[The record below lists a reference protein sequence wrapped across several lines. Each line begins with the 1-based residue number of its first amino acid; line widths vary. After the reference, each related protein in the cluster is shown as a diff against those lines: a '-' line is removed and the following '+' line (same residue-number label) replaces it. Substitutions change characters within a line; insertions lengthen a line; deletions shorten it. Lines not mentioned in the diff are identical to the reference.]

1 MARTKVGE
9 HVRASEDGSE
19 ALSQGS
25 DHRAVAGGVKEHA
38 VGALDVVASAKGG
51 KGGVGGSGAAGG
63 ADEGGVLLRSR
74 RREGKKVESEGGGK
88 SGGGLEGEER
98 GGGVGEEVGNRNAAP
113 KGEGAS
119 GNAAVKETCAATRGG
134 GVIQGQERQRRDD
147 CRGSSLSVW
156 VARLV
161 EVVQVREEEGGGS
174 RAVEVVSTGTEGCG
188 DWGGAAVREGGVEVG
203 KGGRG
208 GKEGGATGCGSGV
221 GGREAA
227 PRESHRALVG
237 EATPSPY
244 ACELA
249 AAERGQPRSGVVPD
263 GSP

>member
-1 MARTKVGE
+1 VARTKVGE

-74 RREGKKVESEGGGK
+74 RREGKKAESEGGGK

-113 KGEGAS
+113 KLKEKGPRATLPSRRRARPRGEEAS
-119 GNAAVKETCAATRGG
+119 YRDRNANDETTA
-134 GVIQGQERQRRDD
+134 
-147 CRGSSLSVW
+147 
-156 VARLV
+156 
-161 EVVQVREEEGGGS
+161 
-174 RAVEVVSTGTEGCG
+174 
-188 DWGGAAVREGGVEVG
+188 
-203 KGGRG
+203 
-208 GKEGGATGCGSGV
+208 
-221 GGREAA
+221 EAA
-227 PRESHRALVG
+227 R
-237 EATPSPY
+237 
-244 ACELA
+244 
-249 AAERGQPRSGVVPD
+249 
-263 GSP
+263 